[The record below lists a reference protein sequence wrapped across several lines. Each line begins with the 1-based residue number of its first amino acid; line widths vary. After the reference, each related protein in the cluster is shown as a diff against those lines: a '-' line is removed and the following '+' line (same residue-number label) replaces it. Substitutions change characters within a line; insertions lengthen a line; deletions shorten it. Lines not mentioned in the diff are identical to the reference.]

1 MTITYLCKLAVVSS
15 DYDKDGCGGD
25 DDGVFM
31 FRNKVAKSGLQ
42 LTLGWQWNL
51 EVIWAE
57 HSFTKL
63 LSFDVH

>member
-42 LTLGWQWNL
+42 LTFG
-51 EVIWAE
+51 
-57 HSFTKL
+57 
-63 LSFDVH
+63 

>member
-15 DYDKDGCGGD
+15 DYDKDGCGGGGD

-42 LTLGWQWNL
+42 LTLG
-51 EVIWAE
+51 
-57 HSFTKL
+57 
-63 LSFDVH
+63 